1 MALIDGG
8 PRSASAVARKATE
21 LVVVDRPTFV
31 RLTREVPDLA
41 LKLMQLFAA
50 RLRAANT
57 RAPSETALSIPRAPR
72 TRPEPAPGPAPP
84 ALGFRHLWTIFP
96 AHITIAP
103 ASRLLHP
110 ARVIMNPALNQ

>member
-21 LVVVDRPTFV
+21 RVVVDRPTFV

-50 RLRAANT
+50 RLRARQYPRPVGN
-57 RAPSETALSIPRAPR
+57 RPVHPRAPHS
-72 TRPEPAPGPAPP
+72 A
-84 ALGFRHLWTIFP
+84 
-96 AHITIAP
+96 
-103 ASRLLHP
+103 
-110 ARVIMNPALNQ
+110 